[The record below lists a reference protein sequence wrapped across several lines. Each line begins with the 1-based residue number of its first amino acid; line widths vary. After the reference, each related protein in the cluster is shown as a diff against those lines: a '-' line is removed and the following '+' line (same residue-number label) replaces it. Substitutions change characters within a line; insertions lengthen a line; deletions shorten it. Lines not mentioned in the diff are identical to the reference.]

1 MEVKAKD
8 KAKCLWRLEDW
19 VRSLLDVPPETLDH
33 RFAEGE
39 SAEKEILAIPFY
51 SPSRWQFRQVP
62 LPLLESLGAK
72 IRGLECEPNIWWGL
86 LAVVYHPLPD
96 KVAHDLIDRDIHVEF
111 LGHTRQSDAVQWRL
125 ADLVD
130 EALLTIAKE
139 IYSREE
145 HGADELRAVL
155 EKYPD
160 HHWMLSSLAFSA
172 TSSPEKSVLLEK
184 FLMRHADAE
193 HLMEIKKTVGDT
205 RKRIAANYTR
215 DWQEVS
221 TALSLGQLPGFY
233 GTPEDLKSLASSAE
247 TPIEILEELMHIAKS
262 PMAREIRRRANFNL
276 RQQGFIVDEI

>member
-8 KAKCLWRLEDW
+8 KAKRLWRLEDW
-19 VRSLLDVPPETLDH
+19 VRSLLDVAPETLNH
-33 RFAEGE
+33 RFSERE

-51 SPSRWQFRQVP
+51 SPSRWQFRQVT

-72 IRGLECEPNIWWGL
+72 IRGLQCEPNIWWGL

-96 KVAHDLIDRDIHVEF
+96 KVAHDLIDRDINVEF
-111 LGHTRQSDAVQWRL
+111 LGHTRQSNAVQWRL

-139 IYSREE
+139 IYNSEA

-160 HHWMLSSLAFSA
+160 HKWMLSSLAHSA
-172 TSSPEKSVLLEK
+172 ASCPQKSALLEE

-193 HLMEIKKTVGDT
+193 HLMEIKRIVGDT
-205 RKRIAANYTR
+205 RERITTNYMR
-215 DWQEVS
+215 NWPEVS
-221 TALSLGQLPGFY
+221 TALSLGQLPGFH

-262 PMAREIRRRANFNL
+262 PMAREIRRRANLNL
-276 RQQGFIVDEI
+276 RQQGFIVDET